1 MSSQAATR
9 AQRQVRAPQP
19 EHFRLRLARRVQ
31 PTSRLAFVVLTGLVV
46 VAGVLALAALT
57 VAVNQQAF
65 AVARLEEAN
74 KTSAARYTV
83 LQAEVDTLSSP
94 ARVARVAQARGLRP
108 ISKARIVRWPSATG
122 SGGSASLAPTAATSP
137 AAVGATAARPNG
149 AAGFPAKDGETT
161 DPVKAAGQVWTQDD
175 PFPLKHYLAQP

>member
-19 EHFRLRLARRVQ
+19 EHFSLRLARRVQ
-31 PTSRLAFVVLTGLVV
+31 PTSRLAFVVLTALVV

-65 AVARLEEAN
+65 TVARLEEAN
-74 KTSAARYTV
+74 KRSAARYTV

-108 ISKARIVRWPSATG
+108 ISKAHIVRWPTTTG
-122 SGGSASLAPTAATSP
+122 SGGASLAPTAATSP
-137 AAVGATAARPNG
+137 AAVGATAARANG
-149 AAGFPAKDGETT
+149 ATGFPSQDGATT